1 MISQV
6 NVYVTDTALI
16 YYVMFV
22 YGGQHRVLWFREKA
36 SLRICYI
43 ILFEC
48 KDSWMLKTDS
58 LIF

>member
-22 YGGQHRVLWFREKA
+22 YGGQHRVLWFREKV

-43 ILFEC
+43 ILNVKILEC
-48 KDSWMLKTDS
+48 
-58 LIF
+58 